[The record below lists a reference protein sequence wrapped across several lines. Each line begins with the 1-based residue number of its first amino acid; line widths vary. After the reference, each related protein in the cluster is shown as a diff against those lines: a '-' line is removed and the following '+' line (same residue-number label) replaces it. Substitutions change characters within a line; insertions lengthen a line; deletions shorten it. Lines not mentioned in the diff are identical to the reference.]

1 MSEEQR
7 SGTGRKIAKGAMK
20 GTGRVVL
27 APFRAVARS
36 GKLTKDQYVNTLR
49 YGKDTF
55 SETSGQ
61 IRENWQRAHKKGRND
76 QFFDIFGGP
85 DGAELLQWNLRRFLV
100 RKRTALALMAVFATY
115 GFISVVVFKAFFGLL
130 GMAGAIMLGTA
141 WATEAQFRLW
151 QLRNHRLSREEKGS
165 FPDFWAEQPIHRILD
180 PELFGGRRHGQ

>member
-1 MSEEQR
+1 MSDEQEQR
-7 SGTGRKIAKGAMK
+7 SGTGRKIAR
-20 GTGRVVL
+20 GTGNVVL
-27 APFRAVARS
+27 APFRAVGQS
-36 GKLTKDQYVNTLR
+36 GKLTKDQFVRSLKAGNL
-49 YGKDTF
+49 G
-55 SETSGQ
+55 EASGQ
-61 IRENWQRAHKKGRND
+61 IRQNWQRAHQKGRND
-76 QFFDIFGGP
+76 QFFDIFGGE
-85 DGAELLQWNLRRFLV
+85 DGPELLQMNLRRFLV

-180 PELFGGRRHGQ
+180 PELFGGRRHDQ